1 MEIFN
6 SFGKVIYFG
15 ILTCVVFYVYFIDV
29 YNVYNKL

>member
-6 SFGKVIYFG
+6 SFGTSNVLEYWLCI
-15 ILTCVVFYVYFIDV
+15 VFYVYFIDV